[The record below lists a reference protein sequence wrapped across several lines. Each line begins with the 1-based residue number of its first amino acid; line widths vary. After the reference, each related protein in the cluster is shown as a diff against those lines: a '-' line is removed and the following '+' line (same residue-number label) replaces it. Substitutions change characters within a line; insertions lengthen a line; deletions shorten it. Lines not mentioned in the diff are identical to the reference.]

1 MKAAVTTLII
11 ILVIAVTVT
20 VKSQPGIPANDC
32 KVNNEELAK
41 MCLSFIPKYYDADY
55 LTYMG
60 HTKAWVYRWSDK
72 LGISL
77 GQKQSGYLVNY
88 SSFED
93 AVNCYLEAAG
103 DISLNMTLP
112 PTEFSAR
119 YEQIAGEYGSQ
130 N

>member
-1 MKAAVTTLII
+1 MKTALTTFVI
-11 ILVIAVTVT
+11 ILVIVIIVA
-20 VKSQPGIPANDC
+20 VKSQPEIPVNDC
-32 KVNNEELAK
+32 KVNSEDLAK
-41 MCLSFIPKYYDADY
+41 LCLSFIPKYYDADY
-55 LTYMG
+55 LTYLG

-72 LGISL
+72 LGVSL
-77 GQKQSGYLVNY
+77 GQRQTEYLVHY

-103 DISLNMTLP
+103 DVSLNMTLP

-119 YEQIAGEYGSQ
+119 YEQITGEHGLQ